1 MSKVE
6 TDNKLPNIYV
16 NRLPWTICTKMAK
29 QFPLSKTFAY
39 TGKRILNKSPKIYK
53 HINKKIQLMEDT

>member
-1 MSKVE
+1 MS
-6 TDNKLPNIYV
+6 TDCHGLFANG
-16 NRLPWTICTKMAK
+16 
-29 QFPLSKTFAY
+29 KTFPPVKDICY